1 MTTRTIGLIG
11 GMSWESSVTYY
22 RVINTTVRERL
33 GRYHNARS
41 LMLTVDFAEIE
52 ALQAQGDWA
61 TAGEILADAARRLEL
76 AGAGLV
82 VLCTNTMHVVADQIQ
97 AAIGVPFLHIVDPT
111 AAALKRAGLSVVG
124 LLGTRFTMEMDF
136 YRRRLETEHGFQVLV
151 PEPADRDRVHEII
164 FGELVH
170 GEIWSESRSAYLD
183 VIERLAARGAEGV
196 IFGCTEIGLL
206 LSADHVR
213 LPVFD
218 TTRLH
223 AVAAVDW
230 ALGDPAGDRSTEI
243 PEEAPKPG

>member
-82 VLCTNTMHVVADQIQ
+82 VLCTASWSC
-97 AAIGVPFLHIVDPT
+97 APT
-111 AAALKRAGLSVVG
+111 
-124 LLGTRFTMEMDF
+124 
-136 YRRRLETEHGFQVLV
+136 
-151 PEPADRDRVHEII
+151 P
-164 FGELVH
+164 
-170 GEIWSESRSAYLD
+170 
-183 VIERLAARGAEGV
+183 
-196 IFGCTEIGLL
+196 CT
-206 LSADHVR
+206 
-213 LPVFD
+213 
-218 TTRLH
+218 
-223 AVAAVDW
+223 W
-230 ALGDPAGDRSTEI
+230 
-243 PEEAPKPG
+243 